1 MTAMIAT
8 VLDRYP
14 TPPCAKLLGLK
25 IIGVD
30 RVTRSVRVRF
40 EARPEFC
47 NPAGH
52 VQGGLLTAMLDDSMG
67 PAVLIETD
75 AAVYPVTISLNVTF
89 LAPAR
94 PGPIFATATIRQ
106 LGKTIGC
113 VEASLEDER
122 GVELARATSNVR
134 LLPMRLEPLADTP
147 ACDGERAWAWT
158 PGCTGGIWEHQ
169 PV

>member
-30 RVTRSVRVRF
+30 KVTRSVRVRF

-52 VQGGLLTAMLDDSMG
+52 VQGGLLTAMLDDAMG
-67 PAVLIETD
+67 TAVLIETD
-75 AAVYPVTISLNVTF
+75 AAIYPVTISLNVTF

-134 LLPMRLEPLADTP
+134 LMPMRLEPLEDLLV
-147 ACDGERAWAWT
+147 GEVEGARAW
-158 PGCTGGIWEHQ
+158 P
-169 PV
+169 